1 MGHTAVKIR
10 CHGREGHG
18 SQGGDRLHG
27 FTYLE
32 DVVFISPDHRGMV
45 EAGFK
50 QIKELWTPI
59 FDVFD
64 QCGVKFALEVH
75 PTEIAFDYYSTQKL
89 LEVFE
94 YRETLGINLTPA
106 I

>member
-1 MGHTAVKIR
+1 MAAKAMGVKVVT
-10 CHGREGHG
+10 GFMG
-18 SQGGDRLHG
+18 SPIWKMWYSFPQ
-27 FTYLE
+27 TTE
-32 DVVFISPDHRGMV
+32 EMV
-45 EAGFK
+45 EEGFK

-94 YRETLGINLTPA
+94 YR
-106 I
+106 